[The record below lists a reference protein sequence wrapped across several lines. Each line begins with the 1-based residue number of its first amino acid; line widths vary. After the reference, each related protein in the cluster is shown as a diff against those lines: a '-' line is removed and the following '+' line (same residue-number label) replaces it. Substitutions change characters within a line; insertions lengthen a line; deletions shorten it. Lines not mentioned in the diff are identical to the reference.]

1 MKTYSPLPKVIE
13 TVITDDSF
21 LEKDASTH
29 ASRGEDVSALS
40 KQAMK
45 AYRRAKKASKER
57 DAKSRRIC
65 ATLRARRDG
74 TDHPFEQVIIEESAT
89 KTQTSLSDF

>member
-1 MKTYSPLPKVIE
+1 MTTHAPSHGVLE
-13 TVITDDSF
+13 TVVSDEDI
-21 LEKDASTH
+21 LKNGASTH

-40 KQAMK
+40 KHAMK

-65 ATLRARRDG
+65 AVLRSKREG
-74 TDHPFEQVIIEESAT
+74 TDRPFEPVIIEESAT